1 MTITFRIQNVL
12 SEEVKTV
19 MLRKYFQMVF
29 VGTDRKSL
37 DIYTATIIGASKEEY
52 SEEDLQKKKN
62 FVSQLG
68 EIPEF
73 RLLFDYTIS
82 GNETN
87 EVTSIKH
94 EDITDCSKDGLFSQI
109 EHLKKVWGDACTI
122 VYNNQKLLQEKLD
135 DLTQGLNKED
145 LKIKDISK
153 FAKIKTL
160 FVDESKKPFYGHF
173 LKSLAIQGKCITGI
187 DYQDEPS
194 NRRDYTKRSIYAIDV
209 PKEGIPDGVELVNWI
224 RTTIS
229 FSDLI
234 DDKEFNYSVQKPFN
248 RQKNQEN
255 KDSKESHEE
264 ADSKQKTTYQ
274 FLCPDFTWYFSPPIK
289 TYIDNR
295 NATVEIKRFQAADN
309 CRGCECR
316 YKEKGRLKNTSNKYH
331 DGFGAVPNKRTVEF
345 NYWVKNE
352 KIKSRQKYRFAAKDI
367 SLGAEEFSDISDIMI
382 CLDMTDNHSR
392 GNRQYIMGLFIS
404 FALGFGIDS
413 TRIRSVE
420 QYFPNILRFQADFLW
435 VVFLI
440 LFSLTMLSKPPK
452 VNDKLD
458 ALAAKVRSV
467 SMIVSAFWF
476 FAVFAVSQNGF
487 VKEYLDIYHSY
498 CAVAAKWVYN
508 GILFVEAVYIG
519 YLKVRHKDRILAG
532 LFGEDI
538 L

>member
-1 MTITFRIQNVL
+1 MTISFSIRNVL
-12 SEEVKTV
+12 SEDVKTV

-52 SEEDLQKKKN
+52 TENDLKDKRN
-62 FVSQLG
+62 FVSRLG
-68 EIPEF
+68 DIPEF

-87 EVTSIKH
+87 EVTDIRH
-94 EDITDCSKDGLFSQI
+94 EDITDCGKDGLFSQI

-122 VYNNQKLLQEKLD
+122 VYNDQKLLREKLD
-135 DLTQGLNKED
+135 DLTKDSKGRKF
-145 LKIKDISK
+145 KDISK

-160 FVDESKKPFYGHF
+160 FVDESNKPFYGYF
-173 LKSLAIQGKCITGI
+173 LKSLAIQGKCVTGI

-194 NRRDYTKRSIYAIDV
+194 NRRDYTKRSIYSIDV
-209 PKEGIPDGVELVNWI
+209 PKEDIPDGVELVNWI

-229 FSDLI
+229 FSHLI
-234 DDKEFNYSVQKPFN
+234 DDKEFNYSVQKPSN
-248 RQKNQEN
+248 RQEQNPENENSQESSGTAN
-255 KDSKESHEE
+255 SKGEI
-264 ADSKQKTTYQ
+264 AYQ

-316 YKEKGRLKNTSNKYH
+316 YKESGRSKNTSNKYH
-331 DGFGAVPNKRTVEF
+331 DGFGPVPNKRTVEF

-413 TRIRSVE
+413 TRIKSVE
-420 QYFPNILRFQADFLW
+420 QYFPSILRFQADFLW

-452 VNDKLD
+452 VNDKWD
-458 ALAAKVRSV
+458 ASAAKVRSV
-467 SMIVSAFWF
+467 CMVASAFWF

-487 VKEYLDIYHSY
+487 VKEYLSMYHSL
-498 CAVAAKWVYN
+498 CTSVARWGYI
-508 GILFVEAVYIG
+508 GILLVEVFYIG
-519 YLKVRHKDRILAG
+519 YLKARHKDRILAG